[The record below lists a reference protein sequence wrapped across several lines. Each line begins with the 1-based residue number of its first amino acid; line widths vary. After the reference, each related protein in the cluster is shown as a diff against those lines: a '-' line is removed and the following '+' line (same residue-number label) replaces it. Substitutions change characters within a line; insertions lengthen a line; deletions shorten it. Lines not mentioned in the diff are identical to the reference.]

1 MRRVGPQL
9 QVHDWRSTRCPD
21 AEVHLFLCS
30 WSHHSNWRSTRCP
43 DAEAVIRPLSTPL
56 TKVSVSTAH
65 LCLWRKKFPTWVFGY
80 KTCIGACAYTLT
92 ILRIQ
97 WQQAIIQITRKD
109 QTHKFTF
116 QFSENNTET
125 STTQKNYRTF
135 AKNNKWFY
143 TVILRSFLTTQ
154 WWTKNSQN
162 LMNIT
167 DLLRRH

>member
-116 QFSENNTET
+116 QFSEKNTDFNDTKTPTRHLPKIT
-125 STTQKNYRTF
+125 SDF
-135 AKNNKWFY
+135 
-143 TVILRSFLTTQ
+143 IQ
-154 WWTKNSQN
+154 WHYAHFSQHN
-162 LMNIT
+162 DEPKIVKI
-167 DLLRRH
+167 